1 MPIQPLASN
10 NTADSSKDWLELGQ
24 NSGQRSAEI
33 VAGIRAI
40 TFPSPEMS
48 GLSSASGRLFSDL
61 LLLLNNDTGIAN
73 ATGARHL
80 AMTHLVEEILGELES
95 PPKVIVEMAGG
106 FSPRA
111 FNLAKKYPH
120 IKVIEVD
127 QPGVI
132 AIKQERLRRMWGDVL
147 PKNIFWLSADLAATK
162 LSDLVGERAIDIVIS
177 EGVLPYFAPSEITR
191 IAASV
196 RASLVP
202 NGIMITDIVSSTG
215 WKVVEKKSGL
225 AAWLLKRQVGQ
236 FKGAMPSA
244 EKTQELFLKAGYSF
258 IAISSLKKMSQDYS
272 LVDEVADTSF
282 LVAAHNF
289 TPAINK

>member
-1 MPIQPLASN
+1 MSLQPFVPSL
-10 NTADSSKDWLELGQ
+10 TATPSRDWLELGQ
-24 NSGQRSAEI
+24 TSGQRSAEI

-48 GLSSASGRLFSDL
+48 GLSSAPGRLFADL
-61 LLLLNNDTGIAN
+61 LLLLNNDIGIAN

-80 AMTHLVEEILGELES
+80 ALTYLVEEILGEIEEQ
-95 PPKVIVEMAGG
+95 PKVIVEIAGG

-111 FNLAKKYPH
+111 FNLAKKYPQ

-132 AIKQERLRRMWGDVL
+132 AVKQERLRRMWGDIL

-162 LSDLVGERAIDIVIS
+162 LSDLVGEHAIDIVIA
-177 EGVLPYFAPSEITR
+177 EGVLPYFTPSEIIQ

-196 RASLVP
+196 RASLVS
-202 NGIMITDIVSSTG
+202 NGIFITDIVSGTG

-236 FKGAMPSA
+236 FKGAMPTA
-244 EKTQELFLKAGYSF
+244 EATRSLFQEAGYSF
-258 IAISSLKKMSQDYS
+258 IAISSLKKVFHEYS
-272 LVDEVADTSF
+272 PSDEVADTSF
-282 LVAAHNF
+282 LVAAHNM
-289 TPAINK
+289 TPTTK

>member
-215 WKVVEKKSGL
+215 W
-225 AAWLLKRQVGQ
+225 LLKRQVGQ